1 MTSPEHTM
9 VGILGA
15 MALGLHTRFGWP
27 VIAFAAVVSNVPDLD
42 GLPVLYDM
50 DLFESGH
57 RVWCHNLLVI
67 VATSALLGWT
77 QFRFRWIQKI
87 AAHVAKYLPSD
98 VNLIPPSRPAQPA
111 NTPIPM
117 TYLILVGIGFQCL
130 HLCCDMFVSGG
141 RGLSDWPVK
150 PFWPFLQTEYVFPL
164 IPWGDIGPTV
174 IMMAGIIGIA
184 KFARAQFVAILTLGL
199 LIAYM
204 VCRGYWSV
212 GL

>member
-15 MALGLHTRFGWP
+15 MALGLHTRFDWP

-42 GLPVLYDM
+42 GLPLLYDM

-77 QFRFRWIQKI
+77 QFRFSWIQKI
-87 AAHVAKYLPSD
+87 AAQLAKYLPSD

-117 TYLILVGIGFQCL
+117 TYWMLVGIGFQCL
-130 HLCCDMFVSGG
+130 HLCCDMVVSGG
-141 RGLSDWPVK
+141 RGLSDWQVK
-150 PFWPFLQTEYVFPL
+150 PFWPFLQTEYVYPL

-184 KFARAQFVAILTLGL
+184 
-199 LIAYM
+199 
-204 VCRGYWSV
+204 
-212 GL
+212 